1 MHACANIPTSVCSTA
16 PLDFS
21 ALLLCRALI
30 SSIFLLNS
38 ATPKVY
44 IAANPLS
51 IIWTNIE
58 PYVKQKLWMHKFYF
72 LFYSFWF
79 FLSLSPRPNSLCP
92 SRNSNEIKWPLH
104 LHALTEY
111 CMCRVCFLKAQRG
124 LPLSLIDIK
133 QPSDMQIERQGKNRS
148 TGFVWMWAK
157 VFWGSRPHAHRRSDH
172 FCEEVW
178 VGTRLKMARV
188 SVFPIK

>member
-1 MHACANIPTSVCSTA
+1 MYT
-16 PLDFS
+16 
-21 ALLLCRALI
+21 
-30 SSIFLLNS
+30 
-38 ATPKVY
+38 
-44 IAANPLS
+44 AANPLS
-51 IIWTNIE
+51 IVRVNIE
-58 PYVKQKLWMHKFYF
+58 LYVKQKLRMHKFNIF
-72 LFYSFWF
+72 FYYSLRFFF
-79 FLSLSPRPNSLCP
+79 FLSLSPLPNSLCP

-157 VFWGSRPHAHRRSDH
+157 VFWCSRPHAHRRS
-172 FCEEVW
+172 VKRYGW
-178 VGTRLKMARV
+178 GRGSKRLEWAFAQWSITSR
-188 SVFPIK
+188 

>member
-1 MHACANIPTSVCSTA
+1 MYA
-16 PLDFS
+16 
-21 ALLLCRALI
+21 R
-30 SSIFLLNS
+30 
-38 ATPKVY
+38 
-44 IAANPLS
+44 ANPPS
-51 IIWTNIE
+51 IVHPNIE
-58 PYVKQKLWMHKFYF
+58 PYVKQRVRMHKFYF
-72 LFYSFWF
+72 FFILFDF
-79 FLSLSPRPNSLCP
+79 FFFFHLSPFLNSLCP

-172 FCEEVW
+172 FCEAVRVW
-178 VGTRLKMARV
+178 PRLKIGGV
-188 SVFPIK
+188 SVRTMK